1 MKKQR
6 ILVTVLVAFV
16 AFLSGGWL
24 LQRGAQRGGG
34 VYQQARLLDDILAYV
49 AEYYVDSVDA
59 AKLYDL
65 AIDGFLNELNDPYT
79 SFLREEDYRDL
90 ELNTTGN
97 YGGVGMQID
106 VRDGWI
112 TVIAP
117 IVGTPADSL
126 GIASGDRI
134 VEIDAQST
142 RGWGSDR
149 AVRAL
154 RGPPGTKVTLTVA
167 RPGLAD
173 SLRFEVTRAR
183 VHVRSVVY
191 SSVLGGDVAYVS
203 LVNSNI
209 SEQSAR
215 EIADEVTKLRA
226 RGAKA
231 LILDLR
237 GNPGG
242 VLDQGVAV
250 ADLFLDRGAVVVET
264 RGRAPGANQTYR
276 GQDGQQWP
284 DMPVVVLV
292 DGGTASAAEII
303 AGALQDHDRALVLGT
318 TSFGKGLVQTVYPL
332 NGREFLKLT
341 TGRWYTPSGR
351 TIQRPLRAVAAQAPR
366 GEQPDSAAAPP
377 PADSAPVFRTDGG
390 RIVYGGGGIRPDVSV
405 QPDTL
410 TDPEKAFVRALGSG
424 IPTYRDVLTSYALEL
439 KGTRAVTDQRF
450 PISPAMLA
458 ELRQRLRARGVDVA
472 AADWE
477 SGASLVAQQFSYEVT
492 RYVFGRQAE
501 WERRTTDDVQTQR
514 AVELI
519 KRARTPKELLALA
532 REGGD

>member
-1 MKKQR
+1 
-6 ILVTVLVAFV
+6 VAFV

-24 LQRGAQRGGG
+24 LQRGAQRGGS
-34 VYQQARLLDDILAYV
+34 VYQQARLLDDIVAYV
-49 AEYYVDSVDA
+49 AEYYVDSLDA
-59 AKLYDL
+59 ARLYNL

-79 SFLREEDYRDL
+79 TFLREEDYRDL
-90 ELNTTGN
+90 ELSTTGN

-112 TVIAP
+112 TVVAP
-117 IVGTPADSL
+117 IAGTPAESL
-126 GIASGDRI
+126 GIATGDRI
-134 VEIDAQST
+134 IEIDGQPT

-154 RGPPGTKVTLTVA
+154 RGPPGTRVKLLVA
-167 RPGLAD
+167 RPGLEAPLPFD
-173 SLRFEVTRAR
+173 VTRAR
-183 VHVRSVVY
+183 VHVRSVQHAAL
-191 SSVLGGDVAYVS
+191 LGSDVAYVS
-203 LVNSNI
+203 LVNSSI

-215 EIADEVTKLRA
+215 EIADEITKLRG
-226 RGAKA
+226 RGAKS

-250 ADLFLDRGAVVVET
+250 ADLFLERGAVVVET

-276 GQDGQQWP
+276 GANGQRWA

-351 TIQRPLRAVAAQAPR
+351 TIQRPIQAAAARREAQD
-366 GEQPDSAAAPP
+366 EPDSAAVPV
-377 PADSAPVFRTDGG
+377 PADSVPTFRTDAG
-390 RIVYGGGGIRPDVSV
+390 RIVYGGGGIRPDVIV

-410 TDPEKAFVRALGSG
+410 SEAEKAFVRAMGSG

-439 KGTRAVTDQRF
+439 KGSRAVTDPRF
-450 PISPAMLA
+450 EVTPAMLA
-458 ELRQRLRARGVDVA
+458 ELFKRLRERGVELS
-472 AADWE
+472 AADRQN
-477 SGASLVAQQFSYEVT
+477 GASLVKQQFTYEVT
-492 RYVFGRQAE
+492 RFVFGRPAE
-501 WERRTTDDVQTQR
+501 WERRIADDVQIAR
-514 AVELI
+514 AVALA
-519 KRARTPKELLALA
+519 RQARTPKDLLTLA
-532 REGGD
+532 ERGGN